1 MEINYEHR
9 EGSQSVKPSLVDTN
23 SSKTVVYLRKNV
35 NQTSFKDAMSGK
47 TITMWS
53 YDEAVLSLAE
63 FEEYKTNVSADI
75 SAQMRADNTD
85 MMDAIATNYEQ
96 SASAEQNQLS
106 IMSAIADLYELVN
119 SKGGT
124 TT

>member
-9 EGSQSVKPSLVDTN
+9 EGSQAVKPSLVDTN

-35 NQTSFKDAMSGK
+35 TQTSFKDAMSGK

-75 SAQMRADNTD
+75 LAQMRADNTD